1 MMVAMATETKQVL
14 VRPVAQADYAAWR
27 PLWLGYNAFYGRSGD
42 TAPPEAQTA
51 LTWARFFEGLEPMEA
66 LVAEAEGRLVG
77 LAHIIFHRNT
87 SLPGATCYLQDLFA
101 APEVRGRGIGRAL
114 IEGVYD
120 RAREAGAGRVYWH
133 THETNAT
140 AMRLYDQVATK
151 SGFVVYRHD
160 L

>member
-1 MMVAMATETKQVL
+1 MATEPRAAL
-14 VRPVAQADYAAWR
+14 IIRPVAPADHAGWL

-42 TAPPEAQTA
+42 TAPAEAQTA
-51 LTWARFFEGLEPMEA
+51 LTWSRFFQALEPMEA
-66 LVAEAEGRLVG
+66 LVAEVEGRLVG

-87 SLPGATCYLQDLFA
+87 SLPGASCYLQDLFA
-101 APEVRGRGIGRAL
+101 APEMRGRGIGRAL

-120 RAREAGAGRVYWH
+120 RARAAGAGRVYWN
-133 THETNAT
+133 THETNHA
-140 AMRLYDQVATK
+140 AMRLYDQVARK